1 MSTIDPRE
9 TAIKVMRKVVVE
21 ISPKVI
27 IRRLQNDN
35 AFVIYANMNGTDTI
49 HDPNQYIILID
60 IITEKTKPD
69 FFKTIKKMIRIVD
82 SDEEIKILKSHSYVP
97 MFYSASVKDVKGDT
111 IEKLIKFNSI
121 DMVIPKYNSV
131 KDIHTDDH
139 IDFDD
144 KFNIVNMMCNCAE
157 FIKSNKYMLDKLYPA
172 NRSDYKYFRYSFAIM
187 NQNAA
192 NDEILEKVITEDLY
206 GYHISYDDKLT
217 KQGKYELRRGD
228 EHIPYFY
235 KCKNKLCDRLHDD
248 DCLID
253 LVLYYIAKSTLS
265 FNEVFIKGEF
275 IYSPL
280 GFVEDDDFHI
290 VERYLI
296 PRTWFDFEGLMYVYD
311 AKISDIVCN
320 NCGKSLLPHFDCDY

>member
-1 MSTIDPRE
+1 MKNIDSRE
-9 TAIKVMRKVVVE
+9 TAIKVMRKVVADV
-21 ISPKVI
+21 SPEVI

-35 AFVIYANMNGTDTI
+35 AFVIYASMNSTDTI
-49 HDPNQYIILID
+49 TPNQYTILID
-60 IITEKTKPD
+60 IVTEKTKPD
-69 FFKTIKKMIRIVD
+69 FFKTIKKMIRISD
-82 SDEEIKILKSHSYVP
+82 SDEEIKNLESYSYIP
-97 MFYSASVKDVKGDT
+97 MFYSELKKDAKGDI

-121 DMVIPKYNSV
+121 DMDIPKYNSV
-131 KDIHTDDH
+131 KDSTTDDH

-144 KFNIVNMMCNCAE
+144 EFNIVYMMYNCADY
-157 FIKSNKYMLDKLYPA
+157 IKSRKCILDKLYPA
-172 NRSDYKYFRYSFAIM
+172 NRSDYKYFRYSFALM

-192 NDEILEKVITEDLY
+192 NDKILEKVITEDLY

-228 EHIPYFY
+228 ENIPYFY
-235 KCKNKLCDRLHDD
+235 KCKNKLCNTLHDD

-253 LVLYYIAKSTLS
+253 MVLYYITKSTLP

-280 GFVEDDDFHI
+280 GFIEDEDSHI

-320 NCGKSLLPHFDCDY
+320 NCGKSLLDH

>member
-1 MSTIDPRE
+1 MSTIDSRE
-9 TAIKVMRKVVVE
+9 TAIKVMRKVVVDV
-21 ISPKVI
+21 SPKVV

-35 AFVIYANMNGTDTI
+35 AFVIYTNVNDSDTI
-49 HDPNQYIILID
+49 TPNQYTILID
-60 IITEKTKPD
+60 IVTEKTKPD
-69 FFKTIKKMIRIVD
+69 FFKTIKKMIRILN
-82 SDEEIKILKSHSYVP
+82 SDEEIKNSESHSYVP
-97 MFYSASVKDVKGDT
+97 VFYSVSVKDAKGDT

-121 DMVIPKYNSV
+121 DMVLPKGISA
-131 KDIHTDDH
+131 DDE
-139 IDFDD
+139 
-144 KFNIVNMMCNCAE
+144 FNIVEMMYNCADY
-157 FIKSNKYMLDKLYPA
+157 IKTHKYMLDKLYPA

-192 NDEILEKVITEDLY
+192 NDKILEKVITEDLY

-235 KCKNKLCDRLHDD
+235 ECKNKLCNRLHDD

-253 LVLYYIAKSTLS
+253 MVLYYITKSTLS

-275 IYSPL
+275 MYSPL
-280 GFVEDDDFHI
+280 GFVEDEDFHI

-320 NCGKSLLPHFDCDY
+320 NCGKSLLDH

>member
-1 MSTIDPRE
+1 MSTIDSRE
-9 TAIKVMRKVVVE
+9 TAIKVMRKVVVDV
-21 ISPKVI
+21 SPKVV

-35 AFVIYANMNGTDTI
+35 AFVIYTNVNDSDTI
-49 HDPNQYIILID
+49 TPNQYTILID
-60 IITEKTKPD
+60 IVTEKTKPD
-69 FFKTIKKMIRIVD
+69 FFKTIKKMIRILN
-82 SDEEIKILKSHSYVP
+82 SDEEIKNSESHSYVP
-97 MFYSASVKDVKGDT
+97 VFYSVSVKDAKGDT

-121 DMVIPKYNSV
+121 DMVLPKGISA
-131 KDIHTDDH
+131 DDE
-139 IDFDD
+139 
-144 KFNIVNMMCNCAE
+144 FNIVEMMYNCADY
-157 FIKSNKYMLDKLYPA
+157 IKTHKYMLDKLYPA

-192 NDEILEKVITEDLY
+192 NDKILEKVITEDLY

-235 KCKNKLCDRLHDD
+235 ECKNKLCNRLHDD

-253 LVLYYIAKSTLS
+253 MVLYYITKSTLS

-275 IYSPL
+275 MYSPL
-280 GFVEDDDFHI
+280 GFVEDEDFHI

-320 NCGKSLLPHFDCDY
+320 NCGKSLLDY

>member
-1 MSTIDPRE
+1 MSTIDSRE
-9 TAIKVMRKVVVE
+9 TAIKVMRKVVVDV
-21 ISPKVI
+21 SPKVV

-35 AFVIYANMNGTDTI
+35 AFVIYTNVNDSDTI
-49 HDPNQYIILID
+49 TPNQYTILID
-60 IITEKTKPD
+60 IVTEKTKSD
-69 FFKTIKKMIRIVD
+69 FFKTIKKMIRILN
-82 SDEEIKILKSHSYVP
+82 SDEEIKNSESHSYVP
-97 MFYSASVKDVKGDT
+97 VFYSVSVKDAKGDT

-121 DMVIPKYNSV
+121 DMVLPKGISA
-131 KDIHTDDH
+131 DDE
-139 IDFDD
+139 
-144 KFNIVNMMCNCAE
+144 FNIVEMMYNCAD
-157 FIKSNKYMLDKLYPA
+157 FIKTHKYMLDKLYPA

-192 NDEILEKVITEDLY
+192 NDKILEKVITEDLY

-235 KCKNKLCDRLHDD
+235 ECKNKLCNRLHDD

-253 LVLYYIAKSTLS
+253 MVLYYITKSTLS

-275 IYSPL
+275 MYSPL
-280 GFVEDDDFHI
+280 GFIEDEDFNI

-320 NCGKSLLPHFDCDY
+320 NCGKSLLDH

>member
-1 MSTIDPRE
+1 MSTIDSRE
-9 TAIKVMRKVVVE
+9 TAIKVMRKVVVDV
-21 ISPKVI
+21 SPKVI

-35 AFVIYANMNGTDTI
+35 AFVIYSNVNNSDTI
-49 HDPNQYIILID
+49 TPNQYTILID
-60 IITEKTKPD
+60 IVTEKTKPD
-69 FFKTIKKMIRIVD
+69 FFKTIKKMIRISD
-82 SDEEIKILKSHSYVP
+82 SDEEIENLKSHSYVP

-131 KDIHTDDH
+131 KDSHTDDC
-139 IDFDD
+139 IDSDD
-144 KFNIVNMMCNCAE
+144 KFNIVEMMYNCAD
-157 FIKSNKYMLDKLYPA
+157 FIKSHKYMLDKLYPA

-192 NDEILEKVITEDLY
+192 NDKILEKVITEDLY
-206 GYHISYDDKLT
+206 GYHISCDDKLT

-228 EHIPYFY
+228 EYIPYFY
-235 KCKNKLCDRLHDD
+235 KCKNKLCNRLHDD

-280 GFVEDDDFHI
+280 GFIEDEDFHI

-311 AKISDIVCN
+311 AKIGDIVCN
-320 NCGKSLLPHFDCDY
+320 NCGKSLLDH

>member
-1 MSTIDPRE
+1 MSTIDSRE
-9 TAIKVMRKVVVE
+9 TAIKVMRKVVVDV
-21 ISPKVI
+21 SPKVV

-35 AFVIYANMNGTDTI
+35 AFVIYTNVNDSDTI
-49 HDPNQYIILID
+49 TPNQYTILID
-60 IITEKTKPD
+60 IVTEKTKPD
-69 FFKTIKKMIRIVD
+69 FFKTIKKMIRILN
-82 SDEEIKILKSHSYVP
+82 SDEEIKNSESHSYVP
-97 MFYSASVKDVKGDT
+97 VFYSVSVKDAKGDT

-121 DMVIPKYNSV
+121 DMVLPKGISA
-131 KDIHTDDH
+131 DDE
-139 IDFDD
+139 
-144 KFNIVNMMCNCAE
+144 FNIVEMMYNCADY
-157 FIKSNKYMLDKLYPA
+157 IKTHKYMLDKLYPA

-192 NDEILEKVITEDLY
+192 NDKILEKVITEDLY

-217 KQGKYELRRGD
+217 KQGKYELRSGD

-235 KCKNKLCDRLHDD
+235 ECKNKLCNRLHDD

-253 LVLYYIAKSTLS
+253 MVLYYITKSTLS

-275 IYSPL
+275 MYSPL
-280 GFVEDDDFHI
+280 GFIEDEDFNI

-320 NCGKSLLPHFDCDY
+320 NCGKSLLDH

>member
-1 MSTIDPRE
+1 MSTIDSRE
-9 TAIKVMRKVVVE
+9 TAIKVMRKVVVDV
-21 ISPKVI
+21 SPKVV

-35 AFVIYANMNGTDTI
+35 AFVIYTNVNDSDTI
-49 HDPNQYIILID
+49 TPNQYTILID
-60 IITEKTKPD
+60 IVTEKTKPD
-69 FFKTIKKMIRIVD
+69 FFKTIKKMIRILN
-82 SDEEIKILKSHSYVP
+82 SDEEIKNSESHSYVP
-97 MFYSASVKDVKGDT
+97 VFYSASVKDVKGDI

-121 DMVIPKYNSV
+121 DMVLPKGISA
-131 KDIHTDDH
+131 DDE
-139 IDFDD
+139 
-144 KFNIVNMMCNCAE
+144 FNIVEMMYNCADY
-157 FIKSNKYMLDKLYPA
+157 IKTHKYMLDKLYPA

-192 NDEILEKVITEDLY
+192 NDKILEKVITEDLY

-235 KCKNKLCDRLHDD
+235 ECKNKLCNRLHDD

-275 IYSPL
+275 MYSPL
-280 GFVEDDDFHI
+280 GFIEDEDFNI

-320 NCGKSLLPHFDCDY
+320 NCGKSLLDH

>member
-1 MSTIDPRE
+1 MSTIDSRE
-9 TAIKVMRKVVVE
+9 LSIKVMRKAVDE
-21 ISPKVI
+21 ISQEVV

-35 AFVIYANMNGTDTI
+35 AFVIYSNVNDSDTI
-49 HDPNQYIILID
+49 TPNQYTILID
-60 IITEKTKPD
+60 IVTEKTKPD
-69 FFKTIKKMIRIVD
+69 FFKTIKKMIRISD
-82 SDEEIKILKSHSYVP
+82 NDEEIKNLELYSYIP
-97 MFYSASVKDVKGDT
+97 MFYSESVKDAKGNI
-111 IEKLIKFNSI
+111 IEKLIKFNSV
-121 DMVIPKYNSV
+121 DMDIPKYNSV
-131 KDIHTDDH
+131 KDSTTDDH

-144 KFNIVNMMCNCAE
+144 EFNIVHMMYNCADY
-157 FIKSNKYMLDKLYPA
+157 IKSHKYMLDKLYPA
-172 NRSDYKYFRYSFAIM
+172 NRSDYKYFRYSFALM

-192 NDEILEKVITEDLY
+192 NDKILEKVITEDLY

-228 EHIPYFY
+228 ESIPYFY
-235 KCKNKLCDRLHDD
+235 KCKNKLCNRLHDD

-280 GFVEDDDFHI
+280 AFVEDEDSHI

-311 AKISDIVCN
+311 VKISDIVCN
-320 NCGKSLLPHFDCDY
+320 NCGKSLLDH

>member
-1 MSTIDPRE
+1 MSTIDSRE
-9 TAIKVMRKVVVE
+9 TAIKVMRKVVVDV
-21 ISPKVI
+21 SPKVV

-35 AFVIYANMNGTDTI
+35 AFVIYTNVNDSDTI
-49 HDPNQYIILID
+49 TPNQYTILID
-60 IITEKTKPD
+60 IVTEKTKPD
-69 FFKTIKKMIRIVD
+69 FFKTIKKMIRILN
-82 SDEEIKILKSHSYVP
+82 SDEEIKNSKSHSYVP
-97 MFYSASVKDVKGDT
+97 VFYSVSVKDAKGDT

-121 DMVIPKYNSV
+121 DMVLPKGISA
-131 KDIHTDDH
+131 DDE
-139 IDFDD
+139 
-144 KFNIVNMMCNCAE
+144 FNIVEMMYNCADY
-157 FIKSNKYMLDKLYPA
+157 IKTHKYMLDKLYPA

-192 NDEILEKVITEDLY
+192 NDKILEKVITEDLY

-217 KQGKYELRRGD
+217 KQGKYELRSGD

-235 KCKNKLCDRLHDD
+235 ECKNKLCNRLHDD

-253 LVLYYIAKSTLS
+253 MVLYYITKSTLS

-275 IYSPL
+275 MYSPL
-280 GFVEDDDFHI
+280 GFIEDEDFNI

-311 AKISDIVCN
+311 AKIGDIVCN
-320 NCGKSLLPHFDCDY
+320 NCGKSLLDH

>member
-1 MSTIDPRE
+1 MSTIDSRE
-9 TAIKVMRKVVVE
+9 TAIKVMRKVVVDV
-21 ISPKVI
+21 SPKVV

-35 AFVIYANMNGTDTI
+35 AFVIYTNVNDSDTI
-49 HDPNQYIILID
+49 TPNQYTILID
-60 IITEKTKPD
+60 IVTEKTKPD
-69 FFKTIKKMIRIVD
+69 FFKTIKKMIRILN
-82 SDEEIKILKSHSYVP
+82 SDEEIKNSESHSYVP
-97 MFYSASVKDVKGDT
+97 VFYSVSVKDAKGDI

-121 DMVIPKYNSV
+121 DMVLPKGISA
-131 KDIHTDDH
+131 DDE
-139 IDFDD
+139 
-144 KFNIVNMMCNCAE
+144 FNIVEMMYNCADY
-157 FIKSNKYMLDKLYPA
+157 IKTHKYMLDKLYPA

-192 NDEILEKVITEDLY
+192 NDKILEKVITEDLY

-217 KQGKYELRRGD
+217 KQGKYELRSGD

-235 KCKNKLCDRLHDD
+235 ECKNKLCNRLHDD

-253 LVLYYIAKSTLS
+253 MVLYYIAKSTLS

-280 GFVEDDDFHI
+280 GFVEDEDFHI

-320 NCGKSLLPHFDCDY
+320 NCGKSLLDY

>member
-1 MSTIDPRE
+1 MSTIDSRE
-9 TAIKVMRKVVVE
+9 TAIKVMRKVVVDV
-21 ISPKVI
+21 SPKVV

-35 AFVIYANMNGTDTI
+35 AFVIYTNVNDSDTI
-49 HDPNQYIILID
+49 TPNQYTILID
-60 IITEKTKPD
+60 IVTEKTKPD
-69 FFKTIKKMIRIVD
+69 FFKTIKKMIRILN
-82 SDEEIKILKSHSYVP
+82 SDEEIENLKSHSYVP
-97 MFYSASVKDVKGDT
+97 MFYSASVKDVKGDI

-121 DMVIPKYNSV
+121 DMVLPKGISA
-131 KDIHTDDH
+131 DDE
-139 IDFDD
+139 
-144 KFNIVNMMCNCAE
+144 FNIVEMMYNCADY
-157 FIKSNKYMLDKLYPA
+157 IKTHKYMLDKLYPA

-192 NDEILEKVITEDLY
+192 NDKILEKVITEDLY

-235 KCKNKLCDRLHDD
+235 ECKNKLCNRLHDD

-253 LVLYYIAKSTLS
+253 MVLYYITKSTLS

-275 IYSPL
+275 MYSPL
-280 GFVEDDDFHI
+280 GFVEDEDFHI

-320 NCGKSLLPHFDCDY
+320 NCGKSLLDH

>member
-1 MSTIDPRE
+1 MSTIDSRE
-9 TAIKVMRKVVVE
+9 TAIKVMRKVVVDV
-21 ISPKVI
+21 SPKVV

-35 AFVIYANMNGTDTI
+35 AFVIYTNVNDSDTI
-49 HDPNQYIILID
+49 TPNQYTILID
-60 IITEKTKPD
+60 IVTEKTKSD
-69 FFKTIKKMIRIVD
+69 FFKTIKKMIRILN
-82 SDEEIKILKSHSYVP
+82 SDEEIKNSESHSYVP
-97 MFYSASVKDVKGDT
+97 VFYSVSVKDAKGDT

-121 DMVIPKYNSV
+121 DMVLPKGISA
-131 KDIHTDDH
+131 DDE
-139 IDFDD
+139 
-144 KFNIVNMMCNCAE
+144 FNIVEMMYNCADY
-157 FIKSNKYMLDKLYPA
+157 IKTHKYMLDKLYPA

-192 NDEILEKVITEDLY
+192 NDKILEKVITEDLY

-217 KQGKYELRRGD
+217 KQGKYELRSGD

-235 KCKNKLCDRLHDD
+235 ECKNKLCNRLHDD

-253 LVLYYIAKSTLS
+253 MVLYYITKSTLS

-275 IYSPL
+275 MYSPL
-280 GFVEDDDFHI
+280 GFIEDEDFNI

-311 AKISDIVCN
+311 AKIGDIVCN
-320 NCGKSLLPHFDCDY
+320 NCGKSLLDH

>member
-1 MSTIDPRE
+1 MSTIDSRE
-9 TAIKVMRKVVVE
+9 TAIKVMRKVVADV
-21 ISPKVI
+21 SPKVV

-35 AFVIYANMNGTDTI
+35 AFVIYTNVNDSDTI
-49 HDPNQYIILID
+49 TPNQYTILID
-60 IITEKTKPD
+60 IVTEKTKPD
-69 FFKTIKKMIRIVD
+69 FFKTIKKMIRILN
-82 SDEEIKILKSHSYVP
+82 SDEEIKNSESHSYVP
-97 MFYSASVKDVKGDT
+97 VFYSVSVKDAKGDI

-121 DMVIPKYNSV
+121 DMVLPKGISA
-131 KDIHTDDH
+131 DDE
-139 IDFDD
+139 
-144 KFNIVNMMCNCAE
+144 FNIVEMMYNCAD
-157 FIKSNKYMLDKLYPA
+157 FIKSHKYMLDKLYPA

-192 NDEILEKVITEDLY
+192 NDKILEKVITEDLY

-217 KQGKYELRRGD
+217 KQGKYELRSGD

-235 KCKNKLCDRLHDD
+235 ECKNKLCNRLHDD

-253 LVLYYIAKSTLS
+253 MVLYYIAKSTLS

-280 GFVEDDDFHI
+280 GFVEDEDFHI

-320 NCGKSLLPHFDCDY
+320 NCGKSLLDH

>member
-1 MSTIDPRE
+1 MSTIDSRE
-9 TAIKVMRKVVVE
+9 TAIKVMRKVVVDV
-21 ISPKVI
+21 SPKVV

-35 AFVIYANMNGTDTI
+35 AFVIYTNVNDSDTI
-49 HDPNQYIILID
+49 TPNQYTILID
-60 IITEKTKPD
+60 IVTEKTKSD
-69 FFKTIKKMIRIVD
+69 FFKTIKKMIRILN
-82 SDEEIKILKSHSYVP
+82 SDEEIKNSESHSYVP
-97 MFYSASVKDVKGDT
+97 VFYSVSVKDAKGDI

-121 DMVIPKYNSV
+121 DMVLPKGISA
-131 KDIHTDDH
+131 DDE
-139 IDFDD
+139 
-144 KFNIVNMMCNCAE
+144 FNIVEMMYNCADY
-157 FIKSNKYMLDKLYPA
+157 IKTHKYMLDKLYPA

-192 NDEILEKVITEDLY
+192 NDKILEKVITEDLY

-217 KQGKYELRRGD
+217 KQGKYELRSGD

-235 KCKNKLCDRLHDD
+235 ECKNKLCNRLHDD

-253 LVLYYIAKSTLS
+253 MVLYYIAKSTLP
-265 FNEVFIKGEF
+265 FDEVFIKGEF

-280 GFVEDDDFHI
+280 GFIEDEDSHI

-320 NCGKSLLPHFDCDY
+320 NCGKSLLDH

>member
-1 MSTIDPRE
+1 MSTIDSRE
-9 TAIKVMRKVVVE
+9 TAIKVMRKVVVDVN
-21 ISPKVI
+21 PKVI

-35 AFVIYANMNGTDTI
+35 AFVIYSNVNNSDTI
-49 HDPNQYIILID
+49 TPNQYTILID
-60 IITEKTKPD
+60 IVTEKTKPD
-69 FFKTIKKMIRIVD
+69 FFKTIKKMIRIGD
-82 SDEEIKILKSHSYVP
+82 SDEEIENLKSHSYVP
-97 MFYSASVKDVKGDT
+97 MFYSASVKDVKGDI

-121 DMVIPKYNSV
+121 DMVLPKGISA
-131 KDIHTDDH
+131 DDE
-139 IDFDD
+139 
-144 KFNIVNMMCNCAE
+144 FNIVEMMYNCADY
-157 FIKSNKYMLDKLYPA
+157 IKSHKYMLDKLYPA

-192 NDEILEKVITEDLY
+192 NDKILEKVITEDLY

-235 KCKNKLCDRLHDD
+235 ECKNKLCNRLHDD

-275 IYSPL
+275 MYSPL

-311 AKISDIVCN
+311 AKIGNIVCN
-320 NCGKSLLPHFDCDY
+320 NCGKSLLDH

>member
-1 MSTIDPRE
+1 MKNTDSRE
-9 TAIKVMRKVVVE
+9 TAIKVMRKVVEDV
-21 ISPKVI
+21 SPEVI

-49 HDPNQYIILID
+49 TPTQYTILID
-60 IITEKTKPD
+60 IVTEKTKPD
-69 FFKTIKKMIRIVD
+69 FFKTIKKMIRISD
-82 SDEEIKILKSHSYVP
+82 SDEEIKNLKSHSYVP
-97 MFYSASVKDVKGDT
+97 MFYSASVKDVKGDI

-121 DMVIPKYNSV
+121 DMVLPKGISA
-131 KDIHTDDH
+131 DDE
-139 IDFDD
+139 
-144 KFNIVNMMCNCAE
+144 FNIVEMMYNCADY
-157 FIKSNKYMLDKLYPA
+157 IKTHKYMLDKLYPA

-192 NDEILEKVITEDLY
+192 NDKILEKVITEDLY

-217 KQGKYELRRGD
+217 KQGKYELRSGD

-235 KCKNKLCDRLHDD
+235 ECKNKLCNTLHDD

-253 LVLYYIAKSTLS
+253 MVLYYIAKSTLP
-265 FNEVFIKGEF
+265 FDEVFIKGEF

-280 GFVEDDDFHI
+280 GFIEDEDSHI

-296 PRTWFDFEGLMYVYD
+296 PRTWFDFEGLMYVHD

-320 NCGKSLLPHFDCDY
+320 NCGKSLLDH

>member
-1 MSTIDPRE
+1 MSTIDSRE
-9 TAIKVMRKVVVE
+9 LSIKVMREAVVE

-35 AFVIYANMNGTDTI
+35 AFVIYTNMNGTDTI

-69 FFKTIKKMIRIVD
+69 FFKTIKKMIRITD
-82 SDEEIKILKSHSYVP
+82 SDEEIENLTHSYIH
-97 MFYSASVKDVKGDT
+97 MFYSVSVKDVKGDI
-111 IEKLIKFNSI
+111 IEKLIKFNSV
-121 DMVIPKYNSV
+121 DMVIPKYNSA
-131 KDIHTDDH
+131 KDKYTDDH

-144 KFNIVNMMCNCAE
+144 KFNIMHMMYNCAY
-157 FIKSNKYMLDKLYPA
+157 FIKSHKYMLDKLYPA
-172 NRSDYKYFRYSFAIM
+172 NRSDYKYFRYSFALM
-187 NQNAA
+187 NKNSA
-192 NDEILEKVITEDLY
+192 NDKILEKVITEDLY
-206 GYHISYDDKLT
+206 GYYISYDDKLT

-235 KCKNKLCDRLHDD
+235 ECKNKLCNRLHDD
-248 DCLID
+248 DCLIEM
-253 LVLYYIAKSTLS
+253 VLYYITKSTLDAHK
-265 FNEVFIKGEF
+265 EVFIKGEF

-280 GFVEDDDFHI
+280 GFIEDEDFHI
-290 VERYLI
+290 TERYLI

-320 NCGKSLLPHFDCDY
+320 NCGKSLLDH

>member
-1 MSTIDPRE
+1 MSTIDSRE
-9 TAIKVMRKVVVE
+9 TAIKVMRKVVVDV
-21 ISPKVI
+21 SPKVV

-35 AFVIYANMNGTDTI
+35 AFVIYTNVNDSDTI
-49 HDPNQYIILID
+49 TPNQYTILID
-60 IITEKTKPD
+60 IVTEKTKPD
-69 FFKTIKKMIRIVD
+69 FFKTIKKMIRILN
-82 SDEEIKILKSHSYVP
+82 SDEEIKNSESHSYVP
-97 MFYSASVKDVKGDT
+97 VFYSVSVKDAKGDI

-121 DMVIPKYNSV
+121 DMVLPKGISA
-131 KDIHTDDH
+131 DDE
-139 IDFDD
+139 
-144 KFNIVNMMCNCAE
+144 FNIVEMMYNCADY
-157 FIKSNKYMLDKLYPA
+157 IKTHKYMLDKLYPA

-192 NDEILEKVITEDLY
+192 NDKILEKVITEDLY

-235 KCKNKLCDRLHDD
+235 ECKNKLCNRLHDD

-253 LVLYYIAKSTLS
+253 MVLYYIAKSTLP
-265 FNEVFIKGEF
+265 FDEVFIKGEF

-280 GFVEDDDFHI
+280 GFVEDEDFHI

-320 NCGKSLLPHFDCDY
+320 NCGKSLLDY

>member
-1 MSTIDPRE
+1 MKNIDSRE
-9 TAIKVMRKVVVE
+9 TAIKVMRKVVADV
-21 ISPKVI
+21 SPEVV

-35 AFVIYANMNGTDTI
+35 AFVIYSNVNDSDTI
-49 HDPNQYIILID
+49 TPNQYTILID
-60 IITEKTKPD
+60 IVTEKTKPD
-69 FFKTIKKMIRIVD
+69 FFKTIKKMIRISD
-82 SDEEIKILKSHSYVP
+82 SDEEIKNLELYSYIP
-97 MFYSASVKDVKGDT
+97 MFYSASVKDAKGDI
-111 IEKLIKFNSI
+111 IEKLIKFN
-121 DMVIPKYNSV
+121 DVDTDIPKYNSV
-131 KDIHTDDH
+131 KDSTTDDH

-144 KFNIVNMMCNCAE
+144 EFNIVHMMYNCADY
-157 FIKSNKYMLDKLYPA
+157 IKSHKYMLDKLYPP
-172 NRSDYKYFRYSFAIM
+172 NRSDYKYFRYSFALM

-192 NDEILEKVITEDLY
+192 NDKILEKVITEDLY

-228 EHIPYFY
+228 ESIPYFY
-235 KCKNKLCDRLHDD
+235 KCKNKLCNILHDD

-253 LVLYYIAKSTLS
+253 MVLYYIAKSSLDCDK
-265 FNEVFIKGEF
+265 EVFIKGEF

-280 GFVEDDDFHI
+280 GFIEDEDSHI

-320 NCGKSLLPHFDCDY
+320 NCGKSLLDH

>member
-1 MSTIDPRE
+1 MSTMDLKE
-9 TAIKVMRKVVVE
+9 TTIKVMRKVVADV
-21 ISPKVI
+21 SPEVV

-35 AFVIYANMNGTDTI
+35 AFVIYSNVNDSDTI
-49 HDPNQYIILID
+49 TPNQYTILID
-60 IITEKTKPD
+60 IVTEKTKPD
-69 FFKTIKKMIRIVD
+69 FFKTIKKMIRISD
-82 SDEEIKILKSHSYVP
+82 SDEEIKNLELYSYIP
-97 MFYSASVKDVKGDT
+97 MFYSASVKDAKGDI
-111 IEKLIKFNSI
+111 IEKLIKFNGV
-121 DMVIPKYNSV
+121 DMDIPKYNSV
-131 KDIHTDDH
+131 KDSTTDDH

-144 KFNIVNMMCNCAE
+144 EFNIVHMMYNCADY
-157 FIKSNKYMLDKLYPA
+157 IKSHKYMLDKLYPA
-172 NRSDYKYFRYSFAIM
+172 NRSDYKYFRYSFALM

-192 NDEILEKVITEDLY
+192 NDKILEKVITEDLY

-228 EHIPYFY
+228 ESIPYFY
-235 KCKNKLCDRLHDD
+235 KCKNKLCNRLHDD
-248 DCLID
+248 DCLVD

-280 GFVEDDDFHI
+280 GFIEDEDSHI

-320 NCGKSLLPHFDCDY
+320 NCGKSLLDH

>member
-1 MSTIDPRE
+1 MSTIDSRE
-9 TAIKVMRKVVVE
+9 TAIKVMRKVVVDV
-21 ISPKVI
+21 SPKVV

-35 AFVIYANMNGTDTI
+35 AFVIYTNVNDSDTI
-49 HDPNQYIILID
+49 TPNQYTILID
-60 IITEKTKPD
+60 IVTEKTKPD
-69 FFKTIKKMIRIVD
+69 FFKTIKKMIRILN
-82 SDEEIKILKSHSYVP
+82 SDEEIKNSESHSYVP
-97 MFYSASVKDVKGDT
+97 VFYSVSVKDAKGDI

-121 DMVIPKYNSV
+121 DMVLPKGISA
-131 KDIHTDDH
+131 DDE
-139 IDFDD
+139 
-144 KFNIVNMMCNCAE
+144 FNIVEMMYNCAD
-157 FIKSNKYMLDKLYPA
+157 FIKSHKYMLDKLYPA

-192 NDEILEKVITEDLY
+192 NDKILEKVITEDLY

-235 KCKNKLCDRLHDD
+235 ECKNKLCNRLHDD

-253 LVLYYIAKSTLS
+253 MVLYYIAKSTLS

-280 GFVEDDDFHI
+280 GFVEDEDFHI

-311 AKISDIVCN
+311 AKIGNIVCN
-320 NCGKSLLPHFDCDY
+320 NCGKSLLDY

>member
-1 MSTIDPRE
+1 MSTIDSRE
-9 TAIKVMRKVVVE
+9 TAIKVMRKVVVDV
-21 ISPKVI
+21 SPKVV

-35 AFVIYANMNGTDTI
+35 AFVIYTNVNDSDIIT
-49 HDPNQYIILID
+49 PNQYTILID
-60 IITEKTKPD
+60 IVTEKTKSD
-69 FFKTIKKMIRIVD
+69 FFKTIKKMIRILN
-82 SDEEIKILKSHSYVP
+82 SDEEIKNSESHSYVP
-97 MFYSASVKDVKGDT
+97 VFYSVSVKDAKGDI

-121 DMVIPKYNSV
+121 DMVLPKGISA
-131 KDIHTDDH
+131 DDE
-139 IDFDD
+139 
-144 KFNIVNMMCNCAE
+144 FNIVEMMYNCADY
-157 FIKSNKYMLDKLYPA
+157 IKTHKYMLDKLYPA

-192 NDEILEKVITEDLY
+192 NDKILEKVITEDLY

-235 KCKNKLCDRLHDD
+235 ECKNKLCNRLHDD

-253 LVLYYIAKSTLS
+253 MVLYYIAKSTLS

-275 IYSPL
+275 MYSPL
-280 GFVEDDDFHI
+280 GFIEDEDFNI

-296 PRTWFDFEGLMYVYD
+296 PRTWFDFEGLMYVHD

-320 NCGKSLLPHFDCDY
+320 NCGKSLLDH